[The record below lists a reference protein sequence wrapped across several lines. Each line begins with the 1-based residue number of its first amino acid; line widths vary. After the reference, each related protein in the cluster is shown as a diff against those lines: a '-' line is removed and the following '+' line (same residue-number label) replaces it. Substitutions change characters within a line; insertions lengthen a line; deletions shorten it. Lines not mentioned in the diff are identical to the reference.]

1 MSYFLLVPKPNYR
14 LRCMDI
20 GFVASGIGRS
30 LVRDYGGYP
39 HYLTRSN
46 VSQWAES
53 HSDSFFLFWHRR
65 QENIR
70 QSVKHK
76 FWSITCSMNSVL
88 LSWSRSR
95 RMKSRMVILT
105 VLCKLNENSWL
116 IASWLNCHYSIC
128 HFKSWHLLDALT
140 DRIKEIHRT
149 WCEICTWVSWKIHS
163 LLREF
168 N

>member
-14 LRCMDI
+14 LRCVDI

-39 HYLTRSN
+39 HYLTRSH

-53 HSDSFFLFWHRR
+53 HRDSFFLFWHCR

-70 QSVKHK
+70 QSVKRK

-88 LSWSRSR
+88 LSRSRSR

-116 IASWLNCHYSIC
+116 PLQHLPLQTTRCSHRPHKRNSPNMMRDMCMSVLK
-128 HFKSWHLLDALT
+128 KSQPLA
-140 DRIKEIHRT
+140 RI
-149 WCEICTWVSWKIHS
+149 
-163 LLREF
+163 
-168 N
+168 

>member
-39 HYLTRSN
+39 HYLTRSH

-53 HSDSFFLFWHRR
+53 HRDSYFLFWHCR

-88 LSWSRSR
+88 LSRSRSR

-116 IASWLNCHYSIC
+116 IAITASATS
-128 HFKSWHLLDALT
+128 

-149 WCEICTWVSWKIHS
+149 WCEICTWVSWKSHS